1 MLRFTVK
8 LVSLVGLGNYGSP
21 RSLAPQQGLDPAGR
35 VLLWSYPCKIA
46 TLVAPPTNFFWLI
59 KKKKKKMIHGQMME
73 TKSMKGYLSK
83 ELI

>member
-21 RSLAPQQGLDPAGR
+21 RSLAPQQGSDPTGR
-35 VLLWSYPCKIA
+35 VLLWSCPCKIA
-46 TLVAPPTNFFWLI
+46 TLVAPPTNFFWFI
-59 KKKKKKMIHGQMME
+59 KKKKKIHGQMMK